1 MGYLRRDKDGNVY
14 YDPDE
19 DPNNTDDIIEDNIYL
34 MSDEDDII
42 SDDEEEINPDE
53 YTCTIVDLLADIY
66 RIESGKTN
74 KGINAAVLLPIL
86 VTPLNRFMYFKKY
99 DYDYSLLLKL
109 LNQGVRMEEASKLL
123 YDVRIEPYVYDY
135 IFKNEYGEMIDEDE
149 LESLIPTDDMYPNS
163 NEPFWYIN
171 LKK

>member
-1 MGYLRRDKDGNVY
+1 MGCLRRDKDGNIY

-42 SDDEEEINPDE
+42 DEDEEIDPDE
-53 YTCTIVDLLADIY
+53 YNCTIVDLLTDIN

-74 KGINAAVLLPIL
+74 KGINAVVAMPIL
-86 VTPLNRFMYFKKY
+86 VTPLNRFIYFKKY

-109 LNQGVRMEEASKLL
+109 LNQGVHMEQASKLL

-149 LESLIPTDDMYPNS
+149 LHSLIPTDDMYPNS
-163 NEPFWYIN
+163 DEPFWYIN